1 MKGSLSGSL
10 SGADLARRALLISGF
25 GLASGV
31 RAANADGELQARI
44 EALQQRSGGRIGLFA
59 LNSGSRAQIAFQ
71 ADQRFAFCST
81 FKLLLAAAVL
91 ARVDAG
97 QLNLDKPIRYGSH
110 DMLDHAPIT
119 SARLLNGRGVMSVG
133 ELCEAVVTVSD
144 NPAANLLFPLVGG
157 PPGLTRFLRE
167 LGDPHTRSDRI
178 EPSLNSN
185 QAGDERD
192 TTTPA
197 AFVSSM
203 EALLLGNR
211 LSEDALQLLLSW
223 MVGSRTGLQRLRAG
237 LPEGWRAGDKTGTGA
252 GGAVND
258 VAIAWKPEQAPLL
271 MAVCMSGSSQSVEQL
286 NAIHAELAALV
297 VKAIG

>member
-1 MKGSLSGSL
+1 MKGGL
-10 SGADLARRALLISGF
+10 SGADIARRALLISGL
-25 GLASGV
+25 GLALGV
-31 RAANADGELQARI
+31 RAADSELQAQLD
-44 EALQQRSGGRIGLFA
+44 ALQKRSGGRIGLFA

-97 QLNLDKPIRYGSH
+97 QLNLDKPIRYSSN
-110 DMLDHAPIT
+110 DMLAHAPIT
-119 SARLLNGRGVMSVG
+119 SARLVNGRGVMSVG
-133 ELCEAVVTVSD
+133 ELCEAIVTVSD

-178 EPSLNSN
+178 EPALNSN

-197 AFVSSM
+197 AFVNSM

-211 LSEDALQLLLSW
+211 LSEEALQLLVGW
-223 MVGSRTGLQRLRAG
+223 MVGSSTGLQRLRAG

-271 MAVCMSGSSQSVEQL
+271 MAVFMSGSAQSVDEL
-286 NAIHAELAALV
+286 NAIHAELAGLV